1 MNELR
6 RERERER
13 EMLSQH
19 CRTALLLLLLLYIYI
34 LCEWPVCFNGYILRI
49 ILRTSFAHRATDS
62 WHTQKRTTLRRVCV
76 SEWVIVIKHERKKR
90 ARFIVDTFTLAHTH
104 TLRTRCTFFD
114 RERNSSPSS
123 SSSSSPALS
132 FLPLLWLSKS
142 LRTRINSWTNSIGW
156 RRSRRRG

>member
-104 TLRTRCTFFD
+104 THYELDAHSSIESETPLRLPRPLPRLRF
-114 RERNSSPSS
+114 P
-123 SSSSSPALS
+123 S
-132 FLPLLWLSKS
+132 FLFS
-142 LRTRINSWTNSIGW
+142 GF
-156 RRSRRRG
+156 RRVWGQG

>member
-1 MNELR
+1 
-6 RERERER
+6 
-13 EMLSQH
+13 MLSQH

-49 ILRTSFAHRATDS
+49 ILRTSFAHTEPQIHDT
-62 WHTQKRTTLRRVCV
+62 HKKEQLLRR
-76 SEWVIVIKHERKKR
+76 VIVIKHERKKR